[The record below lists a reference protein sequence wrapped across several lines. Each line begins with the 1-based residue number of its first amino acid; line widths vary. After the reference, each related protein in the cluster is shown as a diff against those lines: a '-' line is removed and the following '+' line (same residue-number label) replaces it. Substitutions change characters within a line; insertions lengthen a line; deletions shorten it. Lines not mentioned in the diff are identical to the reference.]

1 MADHGVIEAGWMRK
15 FLPIWGGQL
24 ISLLGSGLVQFALVW
39 YLTQKTGSA
48 VVLTTATLVALL
60 PEVFILPFAG
70 ALVDRWN
77 RRWVM
82 VLADSAIAL
91 VTFSLAVLFF
101 FDAVQLW
108 HIYAVLFLR
117 ALGGIFHWP
126 AMQASTSLMVPERH
140 LSRIAGLNQGL
151 RGALNII
158 APPLGA
164 LLMTVL
170 PLYGVIAVDVVTACF
185 AVIPLLF
192 IAVPQPRT
200 VSSDPVTPRA
210 ILADVRFGFRYLG
223 KWKGAYYLIGM
234 ATLLNFVLSP
244 SGTLMPLLIT
254 RYFSGGVWHLSLI
267 ESAMGIGIVIGGLVM
282 GVWGG
287 FKKKVLTTLAG
298 MAGLGV
304 GVLIAGL
311 VPAGWFAAAVVGWAI
326 TGIMTPITNAPIMAL
341 FQSRIPAEMQ
351 GRVFSTVGSLAAA
364 MMPLSMLVAA
374 PIAELMGVRAWFL
387 LGGGLC
393 ILIGLAGFGVPD
405 IVQLEAQQDP
415 LVEPASV

>member
-1 MADHGVIEAGWMRK
+1 MTDHGVVEQGWMRR

-24 ISLLGSGLVQFALVW
+24 FSLLGSGLVQFALVW

-82 VLADSAIAL
+82 VIADSAIAL
-91 VTFSLAVLFF
+91 ATLGLALLFF
-101 FDAVQLW
+101 FEAVQLW
-108 HIYAVLFLR
+108 HIYVVLFLR
-117 ALGGIFHWP
+117 AMGGIFHWP

-170 PLYGVIAVDVVTACF
+170 PIYGVVAIDVVTAML
-185 AVIPLLF
+185 AVVPLLF
-192 IAVPQPRT
+192 IAVPQPKV
-200 VSSDPVTPRA
+200 VSSEPVTPRTVW
-210 ILADVRFGFRYLG
+210 ADVRFGFQYLA
-223 KWKGAYYLIGM
+223 KWKGAFYLIGL

-244 SGTLMPLLIT
+244 SGTLMPLLVT
-254 RYFSGGVWHLSLI
+254 QYFKGGVWHLSLI
-267 ESAMGIGIVIGGLVM
+267 ESAMGIGIVVGGVIM

-287 FKKKVLTTLAG
+287 FKKKILTTLMG

-311 VPAGWFAAAVVGWAI
+311 VPSSMFGLAVVGMAI
-326 TGIMTPITNAPIMAL
+326 TGIMSPVTNAPIMAL

-374 PIAELMGVRAWFL
+374 PVAELLGVRAWFL
-387 LGGGLC
+387 LGGGIC
-393 ILIGLAGFGVPD
+393 ILIGLAGFAVPD
-405 IVQLEAQQDP
+405 IVNLEAQQDP
-415 LVEPASV
+415 LAEAASA